1 MPTFNGSK
9 LDEFAINSTDG
20 STGEIRTGDV
30 SDQSSIDITP
40 SENETD
46 PEGQFYWTISEMD
59 ATLVT
64 ADHDILFAD
73 TMSSGDTVEDAMV
86 SNTKVFVQLVL
97 DGKTLANGSGS
108 QWFEVRPVIGYEGDI
123 GTNDELLK
131 PALEFFHSDSAG
143 IQSL

>member
-9 LDEFAINSTDG
+9 LDEFAINSTAG
-20 STGEIRTGDV
+20 TTGEIRTGDV

-64 ADHDILFAD
+64 ADHDVLFAD

-86 SNTKVFVQLVL
+86 SNTKIFVQIVL
-97 DGKTLANGSGS
+97 DGKTLTNGSGS
-108 QWFEVRPVIGYEGDI
+108 LWFEVRPVIGYEGDI

-131 PALEFFHSDSAG
+131 GSLQFFHSDSAG